1 MNVLATNG
9 SWARLE
15 RNGEIGYCKKS
26 SLEAADYTTLKS
38 GSSGSA
44 VTKLQ
49 SRLEELGYFDGVPT
63 GNYSLITTAAVKRF
77 QAEAG
82 LSESGIADAA
92 TQSALYSSSAKASS
106 IRSVSLSKG
115 DKGEDV
121 VRLQTRLTYL
131 GYFSS
136 SVDGDY
142 GALTETAVAMYQKV
156 MGLSTMAKPVPAR

>member
-1 MNVLATNG
+1 M
-9 SWARLE
+9 
-15 RNGEIGYCKKS
+15 
-26 SLEAADYTTLKS
+26 
-38 GSSGSA
+38 
-44 VTKLQ
+44 
-49 SRLEELGYFDGVPT
+49 
-63 GNYSLITTAAVKRF
+63 KRF

-142 GALTETAVAMYQKV
+142 GALTETPWPCIKRSW
-156 MGLSTMAKPVPAR
+156 GSPPMAKPVPAR